1 MTSDV
6 LADWDVLTESVNEP
20 IGKERALHES
30 MGSMV
35 HNKPK
40 KFMVGTNS
48 TTRYCNFPLLTSSY
62 RIITP

>member
-48 TTRYCNFPLLTSSY
+48 TKRYCIFLC
-62 RIITP
+62 